1 MCVLCTGAILQV
13 HWTDRRTSEGSVIP
27 GEDQLRYH
35 RRERLHRASLAN
47 KILCHFGL
55 KLEDWNGSKF
65 VLSDRK
71 GRQEIIDDLGGLWP
85 AAEKLVGYKLN
96 PLDPYLI
103 GKLKQDAG

>member
-13 HWTDRRTSEGSVIP
+13 HWTDRRNGEGVP
-27 GEDQLRYH
+27 DGDQLRFY

-47 KILCHFGL
+47 KILCHYGL
-55 KLEDWNGSKF
+55 KVEDWNGSKF

-85 AAEKLVGYKLN
+85 AAEKMAGYKLN
-96 PLDPYLI
+96 PLDPVLI
-103 GKLKQDAG
+103 GKLKHDVS

>member
-13 HWTDRRTSEGSVIP
+13 HWTDRRTAAGIP
-27 GEDQLRYH
+27 DGDQLRSF

-47 KILCHFGL
+47 RILCHYGL
-55 KLEDWNGSKF
+55 KVEDWNGSKY

-85 AAEKLVGYKLN
+85 AAEKLAGYKLN
-96 PLDPYLI
+96 PLDPALI
-103 GKLKQDAG
+103 GKLKQDV